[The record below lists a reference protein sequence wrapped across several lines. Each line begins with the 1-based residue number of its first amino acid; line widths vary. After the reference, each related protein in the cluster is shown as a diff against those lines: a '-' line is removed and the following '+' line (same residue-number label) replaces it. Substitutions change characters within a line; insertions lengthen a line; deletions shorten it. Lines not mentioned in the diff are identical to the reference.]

1 MGRERKGW
9 AKGFI
14 RKISEKSFG
23 SLAHVGR
30 AIQHVRFFL
39 VDAILLANVF
49 ARVEGRLVSLLLR
62 CSGWSLGFASAA
74 GSAALIFSRA
84 THSIANASDVG
95 RLSRSYVHL
104 KIHTH
109 TRQNGHPIDYFPPGL
124 IIRQNGRGEGAWC
137 FTTNNRKGGRIGRF
151 DPV

>member
-49 ARVEGRLVSLLLR
+49 ARVEGRLVLLL
-62 CSGWSLGFASAA
+62 L
-74 GSAALIFSRA
+74 
-84 THSIANASDVG
+84 
-95 RLSRSYVHL
+95 
-104 KIHTH
+104 
-109 TRQNGHPIDYFPPGL
+109 
-124 IIRQNGRGEGAWC
+124 
-137 FTTNNRKGGRIGRF
+137 
-151 DPV
+151 